1 MTEKFRS
8 VVNCQQL
15 SYRIVAKIAGS
26 SSLISWNEIYF
37 KIESAI
43 YISKYITNNDD
54 YDQMFAVTKFTVKSP
69 YSTPSFRM
77 LLFIVFPQFLLQ
89 HMRLTKLLKQSQ
101 ATKYNGAKFANPTE
115 SRLRGRN

>member
-15 SYRIVAKIAGS
+15 SYRIVAKIAAS
-26 SSLISWNEIYF
+26 SFLISWNEIYF

-69 YSTPSFRM
+69 YSIPSFRM
-77 LLFIVFPQFLLQ
+77 LLFIVFPPIFVTAYEA
-89 HMRLTKLLKQSQ
+89 HETFK
-101 ATKYNGAKFANPTE
+101 TE
-115 SRLRGRN
+115 PSHKIQRCQIR

>member
-15 SYRIVAKIAGS
+15 SYRIVAKIAAS
-26 SSLISWNEIYF
+26 SLLISWNEIYF

-54 YDQMFAVTKFTVKSP
+54 YDQMFAVTKFYREKSLFNSLFSHAIVHCFSP
-69 YSTPSFRM
+69 IFVTAYEAHETFKTEPSHKIQRCQ
-77 LLFIVFPQFLLQ
+77 I
-89 HMRLTKLLKQSQ
+89 R
-101 ATKYNGAKFANPTE
+101 
-115 SRLRGRN
+115 

>member
-15 SYRIVAKIAGS
+15 SYRIVAKIAAS
-26 SSLISWNEIYF
+26 SLLISWNEIYF

-54 YDQMFAVTKFTVKSP
+54 CGYEIP

-77 LLFIVFPQFLLQ
+77 LLFIVFPPIFVTAYEA
-89 HMRLTKLLKQSQ
+89 HEPFK
-101 ATKYNGAKFANPTE
+101 TE
-115 SRLRGRN
+115 PSHKIQRCQIR